1 MSTTLL
7 PHAAKPKPSRAVL
20 QGTEQQVAWILLAVL
35 SAATLL
41 LYLDSIWMISDSWRN
56 PQYSHGFLVPLF
68 AIGLLWWRHEPL
80 RATTNLERW
89 CGVGLIAL
97 SLAVR
102 IHSAY
107 YTRFTPDNTSLIP
120 CLAGVFLLVGGWRAL
135 RWAGLPLAFLIFMY
149 PWPDVAERLILVQL
163 KQFVAMPVSLY
174 VLQTLGVEAYLQG
187 NVIELGDG
195 TMMNVVDA
203 CAGLSM
209 LNLFLALAASV
220 AILAAHRPAWERIAI
235 FASAVPIALIVNPMR
250 ITVEGLI
257 YYYGGRFMSPDGVA
271 WAAGL
276 FHDQLAPF
284 FMMTLALCLL
294 YVVYEVITR
303 LFVEEDA
310 GGDLR
315 RHLPSAEAAGKSG

>member
-1 MSTTLL
+1 MSSVLL
-7 PHAAKPKPSRAVL
+7 PHAAKPTPSRPVL
-20 QGTEQQVAWILLAVL
+20 EGAQQQAAWILLAVL
-35 SAATLL
+35 AAVTLL
-41 LYLDSIWMISDSWRN
+41 LYLDSIWMIADSWRD

-68 AIGLLWWRHEPL
+68 AVGLLWWRHEPL
-80 RATTNLERW
+80 RATTNVERW

-135 RWAGLPLAFLIFMY
+135 RWAALPLAFLIFMY
-149 PWPDVAERLILVQL
+149 PWPDTAEALILVNL
-163 KQFVAMPVSLY
+163 KKLVAMPVSLF

-209 LNLFLALAASV
+209 LNLFLALAAGI
-220 AILAAHRPAWERIAI
+220 AILASARPAWERIAI
-235 FASAVPIALIVNPMR
+235 FASAVPIALIVNPLR

-257 YYYGGRFMSPDGVA
+257 YYYGGHVMSPDGVA
-271 WAAGL
+271 WVAQI
-276 FHDQLAPF
+276 FHNQIAPW
-284 FMMTLALCLL
+284 FMMILALGLL
-294 YVVYEVITR
+294 YLVYEVIQR

-315 RHLPSAEAAGKSG
+315 RHLPSAEAAGKP